1 MTHTATYKL
10 THLLHGLP
18 LPVKRSG
25 QYIADGDDENFDFMS
40 RLELESHIRSGDY
53 FPMLATRLDDIASR
67 LNRGDELPH
76 EEIDRLVNDL
86 LYIDHHY
93 HLTRKS

>member
-1 MTHTATYKL
+1 MSHGITYKL
-10 THLLHGLP
+10 TSILHGVP
-18 LPVKRSG
+18 APVAQSG
-25 QYIADGDDENFDFMS
+25 QYVADGADENFDFMN
-40 RLELESHIRSGDY
+40 RLDLESHVRSGDY
-53 FPMLATRLDDIASR
+53 LPTLATRLDDIASR

-86 LYIDHHY
+86 LYIDRYY

>member
-1 MTHTATYKL
+1 MSYGATYKL
-10 THLLHGLP
+10 TNILHGMP
-18 LPVKRSG
+18 ASVAQSR
-25 QYIADGDDENFDFMS
+25 QYVADGADENFDFMT
-40 RLELESHIRSGDY
+40 RLDLESHIRSGDY
-53 FPMLATRLDDIASR
+53 LPTLATRLDDIAGR

-86 LYIDHHY
+86 LYIDRHY

>member
-1 MTHTATYKL
+1 MGSPEGETPP
-10 THLLHGLP
+10 GLRLAAP
-18 LPVKRSG
+18 CRSA
-25 QYIADGDDENFDFMS
+25 IADLLAVLVEQRHQGRAINGLL
-40 RLELESHIRSGDY
+40 RLPD
-53 FPMLATRLDDIASR
+53 R

-86 LYIDHHY
+86 LYIDRYY